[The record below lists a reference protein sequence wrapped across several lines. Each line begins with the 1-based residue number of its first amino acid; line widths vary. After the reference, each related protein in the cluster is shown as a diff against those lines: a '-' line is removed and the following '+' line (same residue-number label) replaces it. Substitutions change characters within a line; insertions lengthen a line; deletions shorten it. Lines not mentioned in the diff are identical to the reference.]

1 MPRIA
6 IAQLRP
12 VKGEYA
18 ANLERLGGVLAR
30 VAELAPP
37 VELFITPEGSMSGYF
52 VEGGVRDVAVT
63 AGTLFRDLATR
74 HGAAG
79 NARSLDVAVG
89 FYEVFQNRFYN
100 SCLYAT
106 LGGPDAGVKHL
117 HRKGFLPTYGGV
129 DEERFGERGPEGGA
143 LGPRLGRAATLIFEG
158 RLHPPPAT

>member
-30 VAELAPP
+30 VAELDPP
-37 VELFITPEGSMSGYF
+37 VELLITPEGSMSGYF

-74 HGAAG
+74 HEAAG
-79 NARSLDVAVG
+79 AKRALDVA
-89 FYEVFQNRFYN
+89 
-100 SCLYAT
+100 
-106 LGGPDAGVKHL
+106 
-117 HRKGFLPTYGGV
+117 GGV
-129 DEERFGERGPEGGA
+129 FRGVPKRLLHTTLVPTLWRPPPGGGGRGPQEV
-143 LGPRLGRAATLIFEG
+143 
-158 RLHPPPAT
+158 PPTS

>member
-30 VAELAPP
+30 VAELDPP
-37 VELFITPEGSMSGYF
+37 VELLITPEGSMSGYF

-79 NARSLDVAVG
+79 NERSLHVAVRVFPG
-89 FYEVFQNRFYN
+89 FQKPFLN
-100 SCLYAT
+100 SL
-106 LGGPDAGVKHL
+106 L
-117 HRKGFLPTYGGV
+117 
-129 DEERFGERGPEGGA
+129 
-143 LGPRLGRAATLIFEG
+143 
-158 RLHPPPAT
+158 

>member
-30 VAELAPP
+30 VAELDPP
-37 VELFITPEGSMSGYF
+37 VELLITPEGSMSGYF

-74 HGAAG
+74 HEAAG
-79 NARSLDVAVG
+79 AKRALDVA
-89 FYEVFQNRFYN
+89 
-100 SCLYAT
+100 
-106 LGGPDAGVKHL
+106 
-117 HRKGFLPTYGGV
+117 GGV
-129 DEERFGERGPEGGA
+129 
-143 LGPRLGRAATLIFEG
+143 FEG
-158 RLHPPPAT
+158 VPKPLYKSRPFATPRRPDPG

>member
-30 VAELAPP
+30 VAELDPP
-37 VELFITPEGSMSGYF
+37 VELLITPEGSMSGYF

-63 AGTLFRDLATR
+63 AGTLFRHLSPR

-79 NARSLDVAVG
+79 KERAPDLGGAFFEGVHKPL
-89 FYEVFQNRFYN
+89 YN
-100 SCLYAT
+100 LLPLST
-106 LGGPDAGVKHL
+106 LGG
-117 HRKGFLPTYGGV
+117 
-129 DEERFGERGPEGGA
+129 
-143 LGPRLGRAATLIFEG
+143 
-158 RLHPPPAT
+158 

>member
-30 VAELAPP
+30 VAELDPP
-37 VELFITPEGSMSGYF
+37 VELLITPEASTSGYF

-74 HGAAG
+74 HEGGGGAERPTAVG
-79 NARSLDVAVG
+79 VG
-89 FYEVFQNRFYN
+89 FYEGFQHPIYH
-100 SCLYAT
+100 SSHYADT
-106 LGGPDAGVKHL
+106 
-117 HRKGFLPTYGGV
+117 
-129 DEERFGERGPEGGA
+129 RGPE
-143 LGPRLGRAATLIFEG
+143 
-158 RLHPPPAT
+158 